1 MNHNRWCIDRSEH
14 REQLDRDSRVPWKVS
29 ALAITSVPLT
39 LFVGTIFTSQRIH
52 LEVENPSPM
61 SLTLS
66 ACFFQQSLEQKSEN
80 RDMCLAIPAKVVS
93 RKEDKA
99 EVDFGEGVLR
109 EVNVTLVEAK
119 VGDYVL
125 VHAGYAIQVLDEKEA
140 LETLRLWNEIL
151 GVEAATGRR

>member
-1 MNHNRWCIDRSEH
+1 MNCFYLTKIDF
-14 REQLDRDSRVPWKVS
+14 KVK
-29 ALAITSVPLT
+29 
-39 LFVGTIFTSQRIH
+39 
-52 LEVENPSPM
+52 NPAPM

-66 ACFFQQSLEQKSEN
+66 ACFFQHPWQQRFEN
-80 RDMCLAIPAKVVS
+80 QNMCLAIPAKVVN

-109 EVNVTLVEAK
+109 EVNVALVEAK

-151 GVEAATGRR
+151 GAEAKTGQQRETSWKNNG

>member
-1 MNHNRWCIDRSEH
+1 MDCFY
-14 REQLDRDSRVPWKVS
+14 LPKVD
-29 ALAITSVPLT
+29 LK
-39 LFVGTIFTSQRIH
+39 
-52 LEVENPSPM
+52 VENRSPM

-66 ACFFQQSLEQKSEN
+66 TCVFQHPVERKFEN
-80 RDMCLAIPAKVVS
+80 QDMCLAIPAKVVN

-109 EVNVTLVEAK
+109 EVNVALVEAK

-151 GVEAATGRR
+151 RSEA